1 VRGNAKKKQD
11 VAGSAYFHVSVYI
24 FSTDHG
30 ADQGGCDTL
39 LEIDFDGQALNMKFR
54 IWCMRHQLHLIS
66 KRHLSR
72 MDVRKFVSKTAVVSN
87 VWRSGKN
94 ATLIHAGFVELYGK
108 AVADDVARKLIPRPL
123 RGRWG
128 AIFQVL
134 VYLLRCAPLRVRAV
148 WLLALLRKAQIRT
161 KEAAK
166 LLAKGCVELSVDV
179 GEIEESWIV
188 KESKYIRQSFE
199 TLNSDDYILDL
210 QLCHAVLTPLNDMEK
225 FFEKSAKRERILII
239 DLVCGQSRAIYDLWV
254 GALQQRTH
262 ELSFLFDIDIERQPY
277 WVGLAVLCT
286 LEVASDYFRRVVIP
300 CSTNP
305 RMLAWLCYL
314 PAHVQCSQR
323 LEYVIDLVQQCDALD
338 VSGWHSWMPRIGAAK
353 YIGTVF
359 RDELRFC
366 IATDGTL
373 RPRFFNFMLDVLTHM
388 LMDTQETVFL

>member
-1 VRGNAKKKQD
+1 
-11 VAGSAYFHVSVYI
+11 
-24 FSTDHG
+24 
-30 ADQGGCDTL
+30 
-39 LEIDFDGQALNMKFR
+39 M
-54 IWCMRHQLHLIS
+54 
-66 KRHLSR
+66 
-72 MDVRKFVSKTAVVSN
+72 
-87 VWRSGKN
+87 
-94 ATLIHAGFVELYGK
+94 IHAGFVELYGK

-388 LMDTQETVFL
+388 LMDTQETVFFIDFRLKSKKNNFS